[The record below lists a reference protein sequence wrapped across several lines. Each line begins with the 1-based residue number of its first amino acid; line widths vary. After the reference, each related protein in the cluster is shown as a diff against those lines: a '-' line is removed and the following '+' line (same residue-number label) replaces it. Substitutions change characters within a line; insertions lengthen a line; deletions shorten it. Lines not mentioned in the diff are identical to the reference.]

1 MEVGMS
7 VRTFA
12 LIIGIAFTAAGI
24 LGFIPALVT
33 EPPAGAPDLAVDA
46 GHGRLLGLF
55 PVNALHNVVHLAIGV
70 LGLLAYRRASSAIAY
85 SRGLAIFYGALALLG
100 LIPAANTLFG
110 LVPIYSHDIW
120 LHAAT
125 ALAGVYFGWGVR
137 AAARDERR
145 RGVERRTRAE
155 PVGLERRAGLERRH
169 TAYAGG

>member
-1 MEVGMS
+1 MS

-12 LIIGIAFTAAGI
+12 LIVGIAFTAAGI

-55 PVNALHNVVHLAIGV
+55 PVNALHNVVHLAIGI
-70 LGLLAYRRASSAIAY
+70 LGLAAYRRARTSIAY
-85 SRGLAIFYGALALLG
+85 SRGLAIFYGALAILG

-120 LHAAT
+120 LHAGT
-125 ALAGVYFGWGVR
+125 AALGAYFGWFAEAPSAG
-137 AAARDERR
+137 AAHSERR
-145 RGVERRTRAE
+145 RGERRMQVMR
-155 PVGLERRAGLERRH
+155 VGLERRAGLDRRRESYVG
-169 TAYAGG
+169 T